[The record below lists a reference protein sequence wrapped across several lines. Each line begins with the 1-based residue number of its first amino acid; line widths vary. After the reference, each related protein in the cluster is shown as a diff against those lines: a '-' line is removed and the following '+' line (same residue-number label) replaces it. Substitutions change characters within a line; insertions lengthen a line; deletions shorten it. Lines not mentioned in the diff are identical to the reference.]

1 MKIRLLLFGYL
12 AEQAGSA
19 EMELSG
25 FNDTDSLMKKLMADF
40 PAIKNSK
47 FLISVD
53 KKIIKTNAKLTDGNV
68 VALLPPFAG
77 G

>member
-1 MKIRLLLFGYL
+1 MKLLLFGYL
-12 AEQAGSA
+12 AEQMGTS
-19 EMELSG
+19 EMEL
-25 FNDTDSLMKKLMADF
+25 NDIPDTETLIKIIKTDF
-40 PAIKNSK
+40 PLIKNSK

-53 KKIIKTNAKLTDGNV
+53 KKIVKGNTKLESGNV

>member
-12 AEQAGSA
+12 AEQAGSS
-19 EMELSG
+19 EMELYG
-25 FNDTDSLMKKLMADF
+25 FNDTDSLMKKLITDF

-53 KKIIKTNAKLTDGNV
+53 KKIIKGNVKLQDGNV

>member
-1 MKIRLLLFGYL
+1 MKLLLFGYL
-12 AEQAGSA
+12 AEITGSS
-19 EMELSG
+19 EMELSDLG
-25 FNDTDSLMKKLMADF
+25 DTDALMKKLISDF
-40 PAIKNSK
+40 PGLKNAK

-53 KKIIKTNAKLTDGNV
+53 KKIIKGNVNLENGNV